1 MKPRPKGTLCVVG
14 DCIEVGTNEN
24 QLSRK
29 RKNIVVKVREYRR
42 RVITRDMYDP
52 YLFYFVLIIFTK

>member
-14 DCIEVGTNEN
+14 DCIVAGTNEN
-24 QLSRK
+24 QFSRK